1 MIDRVYRVLYDGVM
15 DIEELV
21 TTAQLAHLRVDRT
34 ELAASLPAFE
44 QMLGF
49 FAVMGAA
56 DADENPAGT
65 VMKAD
70 AAHFRPDTPPRG
82 LPDKSLNESILN
94 NPGERDGRFV
104 VIPNVL

>member
-1 MIDRVYRVLYDGVM
+1 M

-21 TTAQLAHLRVDRT
+21 TTAQLAHLKVDKT

-44 QMLGF
+44 QMLEF
-49 FAVMGAA
+49 FAVMRAA
-56 DADENPAGT
+56 DNDENLTRT
-65 VMKAD
+65 VMKSG
-70 AAHFRPDTPPRG
+70 AAHFRSDTPPDG
-82 LPDKSLNESILN
+82 DPDRNLNESILN

>member
-1 MIDRVYRVLYDGVM
+1 M

-21 TTAQLAHLRVDRT
+21 ITAQLAHLKVDKG

-49 FAVMGAA
+49 FAAMRAA
-56 DADENPAGT
+56 DSDENLTRT
-65 VMKAD
+65 VMKVD
-70 AAHFRPDTPPRG
+70 AAHFRPDAPPG
-82 LPDKSLNESILN
+82 GVSDQNLNESILN

>member
-1 MIDRVYRVLYDGVM
+1 M

-21 TTAQLAHLRVDRT
+21 ITAQLAHLKVDEK

-49 FAVMGAA
+49 FAAMRAA
-56 DADENPAGT
+56 DTEDNLART
-65 VMKAD
+65 VMKVD
-70 AAHFRPDTPPRG
+70 AAHFRPDTPPGG
-82 LPDKSLNESILN
+82 LSDRDLNESILN
-94 NPGERDGRFV
+94 NSGERDGRFV